1 MGMPPERKGL
11 IIHAPNVHQGGG
23 RVLLAAVLGAIDPTI
38 KASAMLD
45 ARFQVPGQDV
55 HLWHT
60 ERVKPSLSG
69 RLWAEWRLYKLTQ
82 AADIVLCFG
91 NLPPLLKSP
100 GRVVVFIQNRY
111 QLERRGLAGFPA
123 RIRIRIW
130 LERLWF
136 RWGLRWAH
144 EVVVQTP
151 SMARIIEKKF
161 DLPVRVLPFVAD
173 PGGYQRRSPVT
184 NAGTPKSG
192 GFLYVAT
199 AEPHKGHRTLIEAWC
214 LLAQEGI
221 RPVLRLT
228 VDKQSAPELAN
239 WIETRK
245 DACQLNVE
253 MTGEVTADKLKDLY
267 QQSSALVYPST
278 FESFGLPLIEARQQ
292 GLAILSGE
300 LDYVRD
306 LVDPEETFDPSS
318 PVSISRAIK
327 RFLHVDEA
335 SLNIV
340 DARTYLAKIMA
351 GE

>member
-1 MGMPPERKGL
+1 MGL
-11 IIHAPNVHQGGG
+11 IVHAPNVHQGGG
-23 RVLLAAVLGAIDPTI
+23 RTLLAAVLGGIDPTT
-38 KASAMLD
+38 KVSAVLD
-45 ARFQVPGQDV
+45 ARFELPGQEV
-55 HLWHT
+55 HLRHT

-69 RLWAEWRLYKLTQ
+69 RLWAEWRLYKLVQ

-100 GRVVVFIQNRY
+100 GRVVVFVQNRY

-123 RIRIRIW
+123 RTCIRIW
-130 LERLWF
+130 FEQLWF
-136 RWGLRWAH
+136 RWGLRWVH

-151 SMARIIEKKF
+151 SMARLIEKKF
-161 DLPVRVLPFVAD
+161 DLPVRVLPFVAN
-173 PGGYQRRSPVT
+173 PTGYQRRSR
-184 NAGTPKSG
+184 AAKADTPTGK
-192 GFLYVAT
+192 GFIYVAT
-199 AEPHKGHRTLIEAWC
+199 AEPHKGHRTLIDAWC

-228 VDKQSAPELAN
+228 VDNRNAPELAH
-239 WIETRK
+239 WITARKETY
-245 DACQLNVE
+245 QLNVE
-253 MTGEVTADKLKDLY
+253 MLGEVTPGKLQELY
-267 QQSSALVYPST
+267 AQSSALVYPSA
-278 FESFGLPLIEARQQ
+278 FESFGLPLIEARQA
-292 GLAILSGE
+292 GLAILAGE

-318 PVSISRAIK
+318 PISISRAIK

-335 SLNIV
+335 GVNVV